1 MLKPAVHFGKTMNK
15 TLDFFKERSR
25 QIIHLRG
32 VAGGLN
38 WDQET
43 MMPPEGA
50 GHRAAQLST
59 LALLTHEKL
68 VDPAFGEAIRELQS
82 VADLNPEDRA
92 AVAEA
97 RRQVDRATK
106 LPAKLV
112 AELAEHAAL
121 CYEAWVKAR
130 KADDFHGFA
139 PWLARMADLKR
150 QEARCLAESG
160 SPYNALLDDFE
171 PGMTTT
177 ELDSLFGRLRPQL
190 SRLLSSLQSAADQP
204 ADLPP
209 GPFPRPVQ
217 ERIGKEVVT
226 AMGFDWSAGRLDVSA
241 HPFCVG
247 FSPRDVRITVR
258 YFEDQ
263 FAPSFFGMIH
273 ETGHALYEQGLD
285 VERYG
290 NFDCDAVSLGFHE
303 SQSRLWENQ
312 VARSPAFWN
321 YWFPRLQ
328 KAFEPVLATVSLARF
343 LRAVNRVRASLI
355 RVEADEVS
363 YGLHVILRYELEKQ
377 LIENG
382 LRAEDLSEAW
392 DVRME
397 EYLGIRPESA
407 ANGVLQDIHWSQG
420 LFGYFPT
427 YLLGNLYAAQLF
439 RQARRS
445 IPDLDDRISRGD
457 LGTLREWLREN
468 VHRHG
473 KRFGAS
479 ELIRRVSGE
488 SLNPDYFIEYLKEKH
503 GQGLTS

>member
-1 MLKPAVHFGKTMNK
+1 M
-15 TLDFFKERSR
+15 
-25 QIIHLRG
+25 
-32 VAGGLN
+32 
-38 WDQET
+38 
-43 MMPPEGA
+43 
-50 GHRAAQLST
+50 
-59 LALLTHEKL
+59 
-68 VDPAFGEAIRELQS
+68 DPAFGETIGELQS
-82 VADLNPEDRA
+82 DVGLGAEDRA
-92 AVAEA
+92 AVVEA
-97 RRQVDRATK
+97 KRQVERAAK
-106 LPAKLV
+106 LPPKLV
-112 AELAEHAAL
+112 AALAEHAAL

-130 KADDFHGFA
+130 KADDFQAFA
-139 PWLARMADLKR
+139 PWLARMAELKR
-150 QEARCLAESG
+150 QEARCLVESG
-160 SPYNALLDDFE
+160 SSYNALLDDYE

-177 ELDSLFGRLRPQL
+177 QLDSLFGALRPQL
-190 SRLLSSLQSAADQP
+190 SALLSSLQSASHQP

-209 GPFPRPVQ
+209 GPFPRAVQ
-217 ERIGKEVVT
+217 ESIGKEVVT

-241 HPFCVG
+241 HPFCAG

-263 FAPSFFGMIH
+263 FSPSFFGMIH
-273 ETGHALYEQGLD
+273 EAGHALYEQGLN

-312 VARSPAFWN
+312 VARSRAFWS

-328 KAFEPVLATVSLARF
+328 KAFEPVLSRVSLAGF

-382 LRAEDLSEAW
+382 LQAEDLEQAW
-392 DVRME
+392 DQRME
-397 EYLGIRPESA
+397 EYLGIRPESP

-420 LFGYFPT
+420 FFGYFPT

-445 IPDLDDRISRGD
+445 IPDLEDRISKGD

-473 KRFGAS
+473 KRFSAA
-479 ELIRRVSGE
+479 ELIQRVTGE
-488 SLNPDYFIEYLKEKH
+488 SLNPDYFIEYLKERH
-503 GQGLTS
+503 GC